1 MSILRPNHPKT
12 ELSINCKTEM
22 ITTTELLDFLCK
34 AQKLSFL
41 ATFRQT
47 DEGYEITL
55 RTDLNGDSHWSDT
68 IVFITNEGKS
78 NWDSGGDYDFYTMDN
93 ILDEML
99 VKQQEKEI
107 KEQKRKELIARLT
120 DEEKD
125 LLGVK

>member
-22 ITTTELLDFLCK
+22 ITTTELLNFLCK
-34 AQKLSFL
+34 AQKLSSL
-41 ATFRQT
+41 TTFRQT

-55 RTDLNGDSHWSDT
+55 RTVLNGDSHWSDT

-93 ILDEML
+93 ILNEML
-99 VKQQEKEI
+99 EEERQKEI
-107 KEQKRKELIARLT
+107 KVQKRKELIESLT
-120 DEEKD
+120 PEQRE
-125 LLGVK
+125 LLGV